1 MSDPMLAEALNPRLA
16 AQRRM
21 ETEGQAPPVL
31 RDPRIQPPPQPVGRF
46 GKQFTPEQR
55 LLQQMMLS
63 KFLRERAAA
72 SAPTP

>member
-1 MSDPMLAEALNPRLA
+1 MPDPMLAEALNPRLA

-21 ETEGQAPPVL
+21 ETEGQATPVL
-31 RDPRIQPPPQPVGRF
+31 RDPRAQPPSRF
-46 GKQFTPEQR
+46 GKRFTPEQR